1 MKFTVEHLSKS
12 FGEKRV
18 LEDINFTF
26 DQGKIYGLLGRNGA
40 GKPPFSTALTAI
52 LNMMR
57 EGSALKPKTAS
68 AHPSPRT

>member
-40 GKPPFSTALTAI
+40 GKPPFSTAFTAI

-57 EGSALKPKTAS
+57 GGCALKPTSAS